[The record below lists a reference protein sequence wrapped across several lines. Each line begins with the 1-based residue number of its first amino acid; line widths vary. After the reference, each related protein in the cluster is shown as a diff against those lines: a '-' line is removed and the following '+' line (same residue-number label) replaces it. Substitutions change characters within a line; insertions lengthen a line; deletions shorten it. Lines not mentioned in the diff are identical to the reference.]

1 MKKNLIFRLL
11 SSLILAPIII
21 FIIYKGDIYFLCF
34 LVILSILGI
43 YEILKLK
50 IYYIKFIILI
60 LFISFIYFLYKIINL
75 ENGQFFLFL
84 IILITWLSDIGG
96 YVFGKFLKG
105 PKINII
111 SPNKTYAG
119 FLGSLIFVQIA
130 IIFLNRISLNIFTS
144 DYNKIIFLFISS
156 LFVIIGDLC
165 FSYFKRVCKVKDFSN
180 LIPGHGGI
188 FDRIDG
194 MVFLTIFFYFYLNL

>member
-1 MKKNLIFRLL
+1 MKNNLIFRLL
-11 SSLILAPIII
+11 SSIILAPIII
-21 FIIYKGDIYFLCF
+21 FIIYKGGIYFLCF
-34 LVILSILGI
+34 LVILSVLGI

-50 IYYIKFIILI
+50 IYYINFIILT

-75 ENGQFFLFL
+75 ENGKIFLFL

-96 YVFGKFLKG
+96 YFFGKFLKG

-111 SPNKTYAG
+111 SPNKTYTG
-119 FLGSLIFVQIA
+119 FLGSLIFVQFA
-130 IIFLNRISLNIFTS
+130 IIFLNRMDLNIFAS
-144 DYNKIIFLFISS
+144 DYKKIIFLFFSS
-156 LFVIIGDLC
+156 LVVIIGDLC
-165 FSYFKRVCKVKDFSN
+165 FSYFKRICKIKDYSN

-194 MVFLTIFFYFYLNL
+194 MVFLTIFFYFYLNY